1 MGEGAAETH
10 GVSLGDRVVAEQIVP
25 CGECRFCQRG
35 DYWMCLPHH
44 IFGFKRYLNGG
55 FARFNLFPAK
65 ARVHRVPE
73 SLTAGE
79 AAYIEPMACAWH
91 AVDRGEIKPGDTVVV
106 GGVGNIGL
114 CMLQIASLSN
124 PGQLIALDTK
134 AYRLDLAGQLGAD
147 VTIDVTRE
155 NPVERVRALTDGDGC
170 DVSIEASGSPAA
182 IEPGLRMV
190 RKLGTVVASASST
203 NPPPSTG
210 PSSATPKNSPSTAA
224 TSAPTATPRSSTR
237 WRRGRWT

>member
-1 MGEGAAETH
+1 
-10 GVSLGDRVVAEQIVP
+10 
-25 CGECRFCQRG
+25 
-35 DYWMCLPHH
+35 
-44 IFGFKRYLNGG
+44 
-55 FARFNLFPAK
+55 
-65 ARVHRVPE
+65 
-73 SLTAGE
+73 
-79 AAYIEPMACAWH
+79 MACAWH

-114 CMLQIASLSN
+114 CMLQIAKLAN

-147 VTIDVTRE
+147 VTIDVTIDVTRE
-155 NPVERVRALTDGDGC
+155 NPVERVRALTDGYGC